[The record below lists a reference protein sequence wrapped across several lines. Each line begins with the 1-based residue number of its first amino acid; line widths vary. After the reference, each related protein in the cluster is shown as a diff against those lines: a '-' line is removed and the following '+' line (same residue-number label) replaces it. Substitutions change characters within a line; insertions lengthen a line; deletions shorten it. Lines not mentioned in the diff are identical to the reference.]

1 MSIVGNLI
9 AVVMHGSQRPPH
21 AKEVSSGEGVDGDC
35 VAAAVFVD
43 QLNVDLCSQ
52 VHSRHPGVEEAAG
65 SRLAVNMHIRT
76 YRELPGGLLTDMAVS
91 LGHRIVA
98 TSTPPP
104 DTYIDVREAMSDD
117 RVEHNRSVTR
127 SYVVAAGQLAALTDS
142 LNQLLALE
150 FVLFERLPR
159 LKANYERHLD
169 LSTPACEDCD
179 PAAAPGSRAR
189 Q

>member
-1 MSIVGNLI
+1 
-9 AVVMHGSQRPPH
+9 
-21 AKEVSSGEGVDGDC
+21 VSSGESDDGDC
-35 VAAAVFVD
+35 HEADALFE
-43 QLNVDLCSQ
+43 QLALDACSQ

-65 SRLAVNMHIRT
+65 SPLAVNMHICK
-76 YRELPGGLLTDMAVS
+76 YLELPGDLLTSMAIS

-104 DTYIDVREAMSDD
+104 DTHIDVREAMSAD

-127 SYVVAAGQLAALTDS
+127 RYVVAAGQLDALTHS
-142 LNQLLALE
+142 INQLLALE

-179 PAAAPGSRAR
+179 PAAAPGTHAR
-189 Q
+189 H